1 MNEAAIAFDEQR
13 PLPTHRRRW
22 HTGEPTMNRIDSTS
36 GASTQARNTSRHAQ
50 QRWLFAAL
58 CCATMLA
65 AAGCRLMQSGAEVTP
80 TDQQFMLTAASVGTA
95 EIDLGQLAATRG
107 SSPEVRSFGEHMVAE
122 HTRINAELTQLA
134 DTKHVRLLKAMDPAN
149 HTLYSELSHMSGAQF
164 DREYVISQLHIH
176 RMGNSLYASEAAQG
190 EDPDVKAFAARGV
203 PVGKE
208 HLQHAAELAQA
219 LGVSSS
225 K

>member
-1 MNEAAIAFDEQR
+1 
-13 PLPTHRRRW
+13 
-22 HTGEPTMNRIDSTS
+22 MNRIDSASCTS
-36 GASTQARNTSRHAQ
+36 APAHSTSRHAP
-50 QRWLFAAL
+50 RSRLFVFVAL
-58 CCATMLA
+58 CCATAFLT
-65 AAGCRLMQSGAEVTP
+65 AGCRLMQSGAEVAP

-107 SSPEVRSFGEHMVAE
+107 SSPEVRSFGEHMVAK

-134 DTKHVRLLKAMDPAN
+134 DAKHVRLVKAMDPAN
-149 HTLYSELSHMSGAQF
+149 HTLYSELSHLSGVQF

-176 RMGNSLYASEAAQG
+176 RMGNSLYASEATQG

-208 HLQHAAELAQA
+208 HLQRADELARTLA
-219 LGVSSS
+219 VSSS

>member
-1 MNEAAIAFDEQR
+1 
-13 PLPTHRRRW
+13 
-22 HTGEPTMNRIDSTS
+22 MNRIDSTS
-36 GASTQARNTSRHAQ
+36 GASTEARNTSRHAP
-50 QRWLFAAL
+50 RSRFFAFAAL

-149 HTLYSELSHMSGAQF
+149 HTLYSELSHLSGAQF

-190 EDPDVKAFAARGV
+190 EDRDVKAFAARGV